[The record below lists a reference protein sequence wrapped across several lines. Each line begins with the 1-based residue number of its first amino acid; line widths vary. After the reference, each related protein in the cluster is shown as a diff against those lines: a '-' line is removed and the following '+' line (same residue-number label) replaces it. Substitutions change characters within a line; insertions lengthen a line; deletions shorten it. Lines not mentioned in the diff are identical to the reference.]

1 MGNYGSQLGSVKGG
15 NRSNLLV
22 PIVALWAAMIVLGFV
37 FFWLIEGFEGGLK
50 DYYLLPWTVFAGIVV
65 LSPSAYLLYK
75 GKFDPFHPLI
85 FAAWSYIFPAFV
97 IGGVIVSFKLVDPYF
112 LSFIEDPEY
121 NYPLSLMYVAL
132 GFVGLTIGYSLP
144 IGRYFAETIS
154 PRLPQW
160 NWKPE
165 QIWLPGL
172 LLLAIGIAF
181 NALGFIQGILGFQR
195 NTEINIFDGTLF
207 FLLIVLTEGTVLLW
221 LGIFTSK
228 QRNGIYWIMLVVL
241 LLFLPLRMA
250 VLGSRGSLVIGL
262 LPIALAYA
270 YSGRKL
276 RLRTGIICSV
286 IGVVAIFIGVTYG
299 TSFRNI
305 KGSEARIST
314 GDYFGQVGAT
324 LDYLT
329 TADPAVVL
337 GQSAQALADRIDNL
351 SSLAVVV
358 ARYEKLEPYEE
369 SYGLQNNIV
378 NDAYTSFIPRV
389 FWNDKPPTSDA
400 RAYSDLYFNYS
411 ENSFAI
417 SPFGDLL
424 RNFGPI
430 GIPIGMILLG
440 IYLRF
445 IYAALIDTPY
455 PAMWKKAAYFLL
467 LTVVSYESFFATIFP
482 SVIRT
487 VIVIGASLWLA
498 SFLVGGKKHLES

>member
-1 MGNYGSQLGSVKGG
+1 MNVPNTAKLNNKRSEGRSVLVGVAVLFGLALLG
-15 NRSNLLV
+15 LLGL
-22 PIVALWAAMIVLGFV
+22 LWLNGD
-37 FFWLIEGFEGGLK
+37 FEGSLK
-50 DYYLLPWTVFAGIVV
+50 EYYLLPWVFLTGAVV
-65 LSPSAYLLYK
+65 LAPSVYYYFR
-75 GKFDPFHPLI
+75 GEFNPFHPLV
-85 FAAWSYIFPAFV
+85 FAAWSYVFPAF
-97 IGGVIVSFKLVDPYF
+97 IGGGVIVSFKLVDPYF
-112 LSFIEDPEY
+112 LSFIDDPEY
-121 NYPLSLMYVAL
+121 QYPLSLMYVAL
-132 GFVGLTIGYSLP
+132 GFVGLTLGYSLP
-144 IGRYFAETIS
+144 IGRVFAEKVS
-154 PRLPQW
+154 PYLPKW

-181 NALGFIQGILGFQR
+181 NALGFVQGILGFQR
-195 NTEINIFDGTLF
+195 SSDVNIFDGTLF
-207 FLLIVLTEGTVLLW
+207 FLAIVLTEGTVLLW
-221 LGIFTSK
+221 LGIFSSK
-228 QRNGIYWIMLVVL
+228 QRNGIYWIILVVL

-250 VLGSRGSLVIGL
+250 VLGSRGSLIIGL
-262 LPIALAYA
+262 MPIAMAYA

-276 RLRTGIICSV
+276 RLRTGIICGV
-286 IGVVAIFIGVTYG
+286 IGVVAVFIGITYG

-305 KGSEARIST
+305 KGSEARVSA

-329 TADPAVVL
+329 TADLTVIA

-369 SYGLQNNIV
+369 SYGLKNNII

-389 FWNDKPPTSDA
+389 LWNEKPPTSDA
-400 RAYSDLYFNYS
+400 RAYSDLYFNFS

-430 GIPIGMILLG
+430 GILLGMLLLG
-440 IYLRF
+440 IYLRL
-445 IYAALIDTPY
+445 IYTALIETPN

-467 LTVVSYESFFATIFP
+467 LTVISYEGFYATMFP
-482 SVIRT
+482 SVLRT

-498 SFLVGGKKHLES
+498 SFLVGKQTRVDS